1 MLTVLCLYLEEQT
14 TVMKEVL
21 RLIFLGHQVAIS
33 AAIGITKLVTMT
45 SSGSVCVK

>member
-14 TVMKEVL
+14 IVIKEAP
-21 RLIFLGHQVAIS
+21 RLNFLGHQAAIS